1 MQMQVSIVSQYAFID
16 FSKNFDVLDL
26 NKTYL
31 SNLISLDRKLKEYFI
46 MIEIKDNIPDNNNK
60 ENLQEGDLLLSRNI
74 IKYYWK
80 YDIVN
85 KTEGLKDLKENRI

>member
-16 FSKNFDVLDL
+16 YSKNFDVLDL
-26 NKTYL
+26 KKTYL

-46 MIEIKDNIPDNNNK
+46 MIEIKYNSPDNNNK
-60 ENLQEGDLLLSRNI
+60 ESLQEGDLLLSRNI

-80 YDIVN
+80 
-85 KTEGLKDLKENRI
+85 

>member
-16 FSKNFDVLDL
+16 NSKNFDVLDL
-26 NKTYL
+26 KKTYL

-80 YDIVN
+80 
-85 KTEGLKDLKENRI
+85 

>member
-1 MQMQVSIVSQYAFID
+1 MQMQVSIFSQYAFID
-16 FSKNFDVLDL
+16 YSKNFDVLDL

-46 MIEIKDNIPDNNNK
+46 MIEIKDNIPDNINK

-74 IKYYWK
+74 INDYWK
-80 YDIVN
+80 
-85 KTEGLKDLKENRI
+85 